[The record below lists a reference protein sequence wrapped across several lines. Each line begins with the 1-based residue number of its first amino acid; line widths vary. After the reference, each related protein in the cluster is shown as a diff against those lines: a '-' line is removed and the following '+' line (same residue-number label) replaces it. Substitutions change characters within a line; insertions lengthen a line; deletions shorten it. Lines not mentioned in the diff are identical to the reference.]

1 MTLSFYA
8 FLTSPIMETI
18 FLKGEK
24 KMTEKKFRKFASNL
38 DSSKFRELAE
48 AAVDFD
54 CRNFDGTKITG
65 TARDNIIEVMSLD
78 YQTGSNF
85 TKTKYFTVGCISGV
99 IAVVS
104 FLRIKKSIKTKK
116 EES

>member
-1 MTLSFYA
+1 
-8 FLTSPIMETI
+8 METI

-38 DSSKFRELAE
+38 DGSKFRELAE

-54 CRNFDGTKITG
+54 CKNLDGTKIVG
-65 TARDNIIEVMSLD
+65 TARDNLIEALSLD

-85 TKTKYFTVGCISGV
+85 TKNKYLTVGCVSGV

-104 FLRIKKSIKTKK
+104 FLLIKKVLKQKK

>member
-1 MTLSFYA
+1 
-8 FLTSPIMETI
+8 METI

-38 DSSKFRELAE
+38 DGSKFRDLAE

-54 CRNFDGTKITG
+54 CRNFDGTKIVG
-65 TARDNIIEVMSLD
+65 TARDNLIEALSLD

-85 TKTKYFTVGCISGV
+85 TKKKYFTVGCVSGV
-99 IAVVS
+99 IAVIS
-104 FLRIKKSIKTKK
+104 FLLIKKSIKTKK